1 LRGGEKSGSVGE
13 MQHPITQ
20 HMLYSPCL
28 GAMPLAREIV
38 GGRACPVRPVISA
51 LRVFGVFGAPGRF
64 LFSKAEKLKTEKL
77 KWIAAALVC
86 LGLGGCTPIAEFAR
100 GYDRELVAG
109 HRGGKNFVEY
119 RISRGSSAES
129 RELVAMVVQLLDELN
144 AGKLPVSEKVGSGGA
159 SPSKE
164 VIK

>member
-1 LRGGEKSGSVGE
+1 MGLLRGGEKSGSVGE

-64 LFSKAEKLKTEKL
+64 LFSKAEKLK
-77 KWIAAALVC
+77 WIAASLIC

-119 RISRGSSAES
+119 RISRGSRAES
-129 RELVAMVVQLLDELN
+129 RELVAMVAQLIDELN
-144 AGKLPVSEKVGSGGA
+144 AAKLPVSVGSGGA